1 MGHVC
6 VRLSKLRM
14 QKCFGQWER
23 ALDLWRAESDAA
35 RHAESTSQLRSDLV
49 AQQQRAA
56 AGFLRRWRQ
65 RQVAK
70 CLSSWESWT
79 GAAQRRRHAMVQV
92 LQRARQSRLYSAV
105 IAWRSCAEWS
115 ARSKQIV
122 VREMQRRDHRRVAFA
137 LESWADAVSR
147 KRRMASVLL
156 KIGARRD
163 LLTCCVALDGW
174 TAWLRGHRSLTIT
187 SEKLLRRLQNLELSR
202 VMRR

>member
-1 MGHVC
+1 MLTRLSQRSVVRALRSWRASATAARDRKHGVRRALRHMRRSFLSSAFGAWYTMAAESARLSAAALRVVTRCRSGVLLSAYCQWRSHWRTRRLVGHGC

-14 QKCFGQWER
+14 QQCFGQWER

-35 RHAESTSQLRSDLV
+35 RHAESTSRLRSDLV

-105 IAWRSCAEWS
+105 IAWR
-115 ARSKQIV
+115 
-122 VREMQRRDHRRVAFA
+122 
-137 LESWADAVSR
+137 
-147 KRRMASVLL
+147 
-156 KIGARRD
+156 
-163 LLTCCVALDGW
+163 
-174 TAWLRGHRSLTIT
+174 
-187 SEKLLRRLQNLELSR
+187 
-202 VMRR
+202 